1 MPVWSVA
8 SLFALAGA
16 NPVLQA
22 ALIVLATFVLEDAAT
37 VLAAIHAQSGAVPIP
52 LALGALYAGIVLG
65 DLGLY
70 GLGRLSARVK
80 LVARLIPPHR
90 MRQGRDWLD
99 GRVFQVVFISRFIPG
114 ARLPTYTACGFL
126 RAGLGRFAL
135 AAVVATLIW
144 TSLLF
149 GVSLKVGALLM
160 QYLGAWRWAGA
171 IGFAGVVILL
181 GRTAARLQAAR
192 R

>member
-1 MPVWSVA
+1 MPGWSIA
-8 SLFALAGA
+8 GLFALVGLH
-16 NPVLQA
+16 PLLQA
-22 ALIVLATFVLEDAAT
+22 GVIVLATFVLEDAAT
-37 VLAAIHAQSGAVPIP
+37 VLAAVHAQSGAVSIP
-52 LALGALYAGIVLG
+52 LALAALYAGIVLG

-70 GLGRLSARVK
+70 GLGRLSATVPAI
-80 LVARLIPPHR
+80 ARLVPLPR
-90 MRQGRDWLD
+90 MRQGRAWLD

-126 RAGLGRFAL
+126 RGGLRRFAL
-135 AAVVATLIW
+135 AAVAATLIW

-149 GVSLKVGALLM
+149 GASLQVGALLM

-171 IGFAGVVILL
+171 IGFALVVILL
-181 GRTAARLQAAR
+181 GRTAARMQSAR